1 MLACRGDRDDVPTAV
16 LLQAGNHTPLLTYVT
31 PGSMFGVDVV
41 ADGADGVYFSVAGKH
56 TPANTY
62 GNGGDAYT
70 WHVTM

>member
-1 MLACRGDRDDVPTAV
+1 
-16 LLQAGNHTPLLTYVT
+16 
-31 PGSMFGVDVV
+31 MFGVDVV